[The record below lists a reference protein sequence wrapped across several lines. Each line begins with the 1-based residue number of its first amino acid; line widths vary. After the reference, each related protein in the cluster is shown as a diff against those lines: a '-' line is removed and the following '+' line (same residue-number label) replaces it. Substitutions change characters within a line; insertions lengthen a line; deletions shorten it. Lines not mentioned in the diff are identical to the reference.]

1 MIEKERAALKLAAE
15 IMEKNHKK
23 YFNYGF
29 YYGTYKERKRLD
41 FDEALDIINSMADQ
55 EPTFKEVLDEAVN
68 DLKKDASW
76 IPVTESLPDS
86 SRYILLSFENYPLP
100 AIGRCETDEDGNS
113 AFYLGDDY
121 RPLVKIGVFVNAWM
135 ELPEQYHD

>member
-1 MIEKERAALKLAAE
+1 MTGKERAALKFAAE
-15 IMEKNHKK
+15 ILEKNRKK
-23 YFNYGF
+23 YINNF
-29 YYGTYKERKRLD
+29 YFYGTDRKKIY
-41 FDEALDIINSMADQ
+41 FDDALSIIQDIAYQ

-86 SRYILLSFENYPLP
+86 SRYILLSFENYPVP